1 MMNLKRYTQFFFQT
15 ITEHRALFFTGLFIK
30 ILCGCLLASGFMT
43 QLFAPFINYAVSE
56 DPVGVYTHFSTQGRG
71 TEFPYPPLMM
81 ILLGIPRFI
90 LGIFFPPETGYISF
104 ADIAALRVTIFIAD
118 TVILFI
124 LLRWLK
130 QHTRKVMWLY
140 WLSPVFLYINYIHG
154 QLDVIP
160 VCLLFLALYALF
172 KKQFITT
179 CLLLAFAICCK
190 TSMLLALPFIL
201 IYGYKHPAIATR
213 TWITA
218 ITAMVV
224 CIVLINLPYI
234 GQAGFRQ
241 MVYNNR
247 EQAKL
252 FATALPLSAGGLF
265 LVTPA
270 VYLLLVIKFRSF
282 WQINRNLLL
291 MFLGFAFGIITIFIT
306 PMQGW
311 YYWSLPFFIYFLIK
325 ENHYTRLMYWL
336 ITGFYFLYFL
346 IIPASD
352 YTEVFQLLNI
362 NAAEKGAVFQ
372 WLQNMGVDAN
382 TWVNTAAT
390 LLQTGMIG
398 FCWFIY
404 RYGISQV
411 QHHKMLYQPCM
422 IGISGDSASGKTTL
436 ATSIAAVFGNSETS
450 VVNGDDLHRWERGHT
465 EWNRFTHLNPKANL
479 LHLNLLHQ
487 LRLKKGKPV
496 TREKYDHDS
505 GMFTAP
511 QTIPFNRVIVFEGLH
526 SFFLEYQQQLFD
538 LKIFLDPDEQLRSN
552 WKIKRDGEQRGY
564 TEESVM
570 MAMEKRKPDAGKFI
584 IPQRELADIII
595 SIKRTSDTT
604 GKSTSLHISCLNHFY
619 LDNLVAA
626 LEQQPE
632 LEVHHR
638 YEENGQYI
646 TCTGA
651 ITLSAI
657 TSMGAELQEKLDEMG
672 FPGAVW
678 AEGYDGMIQLFVLQ
692 VLFYKMQLHAATH
705 SEAIFN

>member
-1 MMNLKRYTQFFFQT
+1 
-15 ITEHRALFFTGLFIK
+15 
-30 ILCGCLLASGFMT
+30 
-43 QLFAPFINYAVSE
+43 
-56 DPVGVYTHFSTQGRG
+56 
-71 TEFPYPPLMM
+71 
-81 ILLGIPRFI
+81 
-90 LGIFFPPETGYISF
+90 
-104 ADIAALRVTIFIAD
+104 
-118 TVILFI
+118 
-124 LLRWLK
+124 
-130 QHTRKVMWLY
+130 
-140 WLSPVFLYINYIHG
+140 
-154 QLDVIP
+154 
-160 VCLLFLALYALF
+160 
-172 KKQFITT
+172 
-179 CLLLAFAICCK
+179 
-190 TSMLLALPFIL
+190 
-201 IYGYKHPAIATR
+201 
-213 TWITA
+213 
-218 ITAMVV
+218 MVV
-224 CIVLINLPYI
+224 CIVVINLPYI
-234 GQAGFRQ
+234 GQSGFRQ
-241 MVYNNR
+241 MVYNNP

-346 IIPASD
+346 LIPASD
-352 YTEVFQLLNI
+352 YTEVFQLLDKDVI
-362 NAAEKGAVFQ
+362 GKGSVFQ
-372 WLQNMGVDAN
+372 WLQEMGVNAN

-436 ATSIAAVFGNSETS
+436 AASIAAIFGKSETS
-450 VVNGDDLHRWERGHT
+450 VVNGDDLHRWERGH
-465 EWNRFTHLNPKANL
+465 EAWNRITHLNPKANL

-496 TREKYDHDS
+496 EREKYDHDS
-505 GMFTAP
+505 GLFTEP
-511 QTIPFNRVIVFEGLH
+511 QKIPFNRVIVFEGLH

-538 LKIFLDPDEQLRSN
+538 LKIFLQPDEQLRSD
-552 WKIKRDGEQRGY
+552 WKMKRDGDERGH
-564 TEESVM
+564 TEEDIM
-570 MAMEKRKPDAGKFI
+570 RAMEKRKPDAGKFI
-584 IPQRELADIII
+584 VPQREQADIII
-595 SIKRTSDTT
+595 SMKETVTASKKNTVLD
-604 GKSTSLHISCLNHFY
+604 ISCLNHFY
-619 LDNLVAA
+619 LDDLLEA
-626 LEQQPE
+626 LEQQPG
-632 LEVHHR
+632 LEVHHS
-638 YEENGQYI
+638 YEGNRQQI
-646 TCTGA
+646 TCAGT
-651 ITLSAI
+651 ITVPAMAYI
-657 TSMGAELQEKLDEMG
+657 GNDLQEQLDEMG

-678 AEGYDGMIQLFVLQ
+678 AEGYEGIIQLIILQ